1 MTAASTMRP
10 SPTGQTS
17 AEDGFLAVARRW
29 WKLLVLAPLV
39 CAALAYVYA
48 TSTTPTYEA
57 EAQLLVVPGTADSS
71 GLSLA
76 SDSAPTYVELVTSP
90 AVLSPTVKE
99 LALPYGVARLRT
111 KVRAEADRAT
121 RLLTIRV
128 RDDDSA
134 RATATAT
141 ELARQLKIYV
151 DTQPRSAGTPSNR
164 PKTLEIVERGTSSR
178 VGPNVA
184 LSASFGAF
192 AGLLLSTALALLL
205 GANGGSVA
213 SGEELGVLTQAPFLG
228 AVQRLDEGR
237 RTRRGAQAERS
248 AEGFVGSPLLA
259 GRLRSTGQG
268 RPVRSLL
275 LIGADTS
282 SSARDLAADLA
293 ATYAAGG
300 LRTKLVNLGHGE
312 KSARRV
318 RVAKR
323 EGPESRRPA
332 NKGSDT
338 FELLEARN
346 DAGVVVVSRRRHSL
360 GSEWLALE
368 EIDRL
373 VESLLEDADLVVFGA
388 SSVAETPGASVWA
401 RVVDA
406 SVLVARRGR
415 TRRTAV
421 LTTRDAVVA
430 TGGRLSGAVLTEAL
444 PATPT
449 RPR

>member
-1 MTAASTMRP
+1 MTAASTSGP
-10 SPTGQTS
+10 SLTGQTS
-17 AEDGFLAVARRW
+17 AEDGFLAIARRW

-57 EAQLLVVPGTADSS
+57 EAQLLVVPRTSDSS

-90 AVLSPTVKE
+90 AVLRLTLKE

-151 DTQPRSAGTPSNR
+151 DAQPRSAGAPSNQSM
-164 PKTLEIVERGTSSR
+164 TLQIVERGASSR
-178 VGPNVA
+178 VGPNVGV
-184 LSASFGAF
+184 STIFGAF

-213 SGEELGVLTQAPFLG
+213 SGEELGVLAQAPFLG

-237 RTRRGAQAERS
+237 RTRRGAQAEQS
-248 AEGFVGSPLLA
+248 ADGFVGSPLLA

-282 SSARDLAADLA
+282 SSARDLAANLA

-300 LRTKLVNLGHGE
+300 LRTKLVNLGNDE
-312 KSARRV
+312 KSAGRI

-323 EGPESRRPA
+323 EGPGSRRPPS
-332 NKGSDT
+332 KGRET
-338 FELLEARN
+338 FELLETRN
-346 DAGVVVVSRRRHSL
+346 EAGVVVVSRKRRSL
-360 GSEWLALE
+360 GSEWLELE

-373 VESLLEDADLVVFGA
+373 VERLLEDADLVVFGA
-388 SSVAETPGASVWA
+388 PSVAEIPGASVWA
-401 RVVDA
+401 RAVDA
-406 SVLVARRGR
+406 TVLVARRGR

-430 TGGRLSGAVLTEAL
+430 TGGDLSGAVLTETL
-444 PATPT
+444 PTAPT
-449 RPR
+449 RPT

>member
-1 MTAASTMRP
+1 LRP

-29 WKLLVLAPLV
+29 WKLLVLVPFV

-48 TSTTPTYEA
+48 TQTTPTYEA

-90 AVLSPTVKE
+90 AVLRPTLTE
-99 LALPYGVARLRT
+99 LSLPYGVERLRT

-121 RLLTIRV
+121 RLLTVRV

-151 DTQPRSAGTPSNR
+151 DTQPRGAPSNR

-178 VGPNVA
+178 VGPNVS

-205 GANGGSVA
+205 GANGGSVV

-259 GRLRSTGQG
+259 GRLRLTGQG

-300 LRTKLVNLGHGE
+300 LRTKLVNLGQDG
-312 KSARRV
+312 KSAGRV

-323 EGPESRRPA
+323 EEPGSRRPHST
-332 NKGSDT
+332 GSDT

-346 DAGVVVVSRRRHSL
+346 DAGVVVVSRRRRSL

-401 RVVDA
+401 RAVDA

-415 TRRTAV
+415 TRRAAV
-421 LTTRDAVVA
+421 LRTRDAVVA
-430 TGGRLSGAVLTEAL
+430 TGGRLSGAVLTETL
-444 PATPT
+444 PAAPT

>member
-1 MTAASTMRP
+1 MNVASASQP
-10 SPTGQTS
+10 SLTGQTS
-17 AEDGFLAVARRW
+17 PEEGFLAVARRW
-29 WKLLVLAPLV
+29 WMLLVMAPLV

-48 TSTTPTYEA
+48 TFTTPTYEA
-57 EAQLLVVPGTADSS
+57 EAQLLVVPGTVDSS

-90 AVLSPTVKE
+90 AVLRPTVKE
-99 LALPYGVARLRT
+99 LALPYGVERLRT

-128 RDDDSA
+128 RDDDSE

-141 ELARQLKIYV
+141 ELARRLKIYV
-151 DTQPRSAGTPSNR
+151 DGQPRLAGAPSNR

-178 VGPNVA
+178 VGPNIG
-184 LSASFGAF
+184 LSTSFGAF

-205 GANGGSVA
+205 GAHGGSVA

-228 AVQRLDEGR
+228 TVQRLHQGR
-237 RTRRGAQAERS
+237 RAGRGAQAERS

-268 RPVRSLL
+268 WPVRSLL
-275 LIGADTS
+275 LIGADAS
-282 SSARDLAADLA
+282 SSARDLAANLA

-300 LRTKLVNLGHGE
+300 LRTKLVNLGHDK
-312 KSARRV
+312 KSAGRTRV
-318 RVAKR
+318 VKR
-323 EGPESRRPA
+323 EGPGSRHPP
-332 NKGSDT
+332 NNGSDT
-338 FELLEARN
+338 FELLEAHN
-346 DAGVVVVSRRRHSL
+346 DAGVVVVSRRRRSL

-373 VESLLEDADLVVFGA
+373 VERLLEDADLVVLEA
-388 SSVAETPGASVWA
+388 SSVAEVPGAAVWA
-401 RVVDA
+401 AAVDA
-406 SVLVARRGR
+406 TVLVARRGR

-421 LTTRDAVVA
+421 LRTRDAVVG
-430 TGGRLSGAVLTEAL
+430 TGGRLSGAVLTETL
-444 PATPT
+444 PSTPA
-449 RPR
+449 RPG

>member
-1 MTAASTMRP
+1 MTAASASPP
-10 SPTGQTS
+10 SLTGQTS
-17 AEDGFLAVARRW
+17 PEEGFLAVARRW
-29 WKLLVLAPLV
+29 WMLLVLAPLV
-39 CAALAYVYA
+39 CAALAYAYA
-48 TSTTPTYEA
+48 AFTTPAYEA
-57 EAQLLVVPGTADSS
+57 EAQLLVVPGTVDSS

-90 AVLSPTVKE
+90 AVLRPTVKE

-134 RATATAT
+134 RASATAT
-141 ELARQLKIYV
+141 ELARRLKIYV
-151 DTQPRSAGTPSNR
+151 DAQPRSAGAPSNR
-164 PKTLEIVERGTSSR
+164 PRTLEIVERGTSSR
-178 VGPNVA
+178 VGPNVG
-184 LSASFGAF
+184 LSTSFGAF
-192 AGLLLSTALALLL
+192 AGLLLATALALLL

-237 RTRRGAQAERS
+237 RTRRSAEAERS

-259 GRLRSTGQG
+259 GRLRSAGQG
-268 RPVRSLL
+268 GPVRSLL

-282 SSARDLAADLA
+282 SSARDVAANLA
-293 ATYAAGG
+293 ATYASGG
-300 LRTKLVNLGHGE
+300 LRTKLVNLGHDE
-312 KSARRV
+312 KAAGRI

-323 EGPESRRPA
+323 EGPGSRRPPS
-332 NKGSDT
+332 KGRDT

-346 DAGVVVVSRRRHSL
+346 DAGVVVVSQRRRSL
-360 GSEWLALE
+360 GSESLAFE

-373 VESLLEDADLVVFGA
+373 VERLLEDADLVVLGA
-388 SSVAETPGASVWA
+388 PSVGEIPGASVWA
-401 RVVDA
+401 QAVDA
-406 SVLVARRGR
+406 TVLVARRGR

-430 TGGRLSGAVLTEAL
+430 TGGRLSGAVLTETL
-444 PATPT
+444 PAAPT

>member
-1 MTAASTMRP
+1 MTAASASGP
-10 SPTGQTS
+10 SLTGQTS
-17 AEDGFLAVARRW
+17 PEEGFLAVARRW

-48 TSTTPTYEA
+48 TLTTPTYEA
-57 EAQLLVVPGTADSS
+57 EAQLLVVPGTVDSS

-90 AVLSPTVKE
+90 AVLRPTLKV
-99 LALPYGVARLRT
+99 LALPYGEARLRT

-134 RATATAT
+134 RAAATAT
-141 ELARQLKIYV
+141 ELARRLKIYV
-151 DTQPRSAGTPSNR
+151 DAQPRSAGAPSNR

-178 VGPNVA
+178 VGPNVG
-184 LSASFGAF
+184 LSTSFGAF
-192 AGLLLSTALALLL
+192 AGLLVSIALALLL
-205 GANGGSVA
+205 GATGGSVA

-237 RTRRGAQAERS
+237 RTRRGAQAKRS
-248 AEGFVGSPLLA
+248 TEGFVGSPLLA

-268 RPVRSLL
+268 RTVRSLL

-282 SSARDLAADLA
+282 SSARDLAANLA
-293 ATYAAGG
+293 TTYAAGG
-300 LRTKLVNLGHGE
+300 LRTKLVNLGQDE
-312 KSARRV
+312 KSAGRI

-323 EGPESRRPA
+323 EGRGLRHPPD
-332 NKGSDT
+332 KGSDT
-338 FELLEARN
+338 FDFLETPN
-346 DAGVVVVSRRRHSL
+346 DAGVVVVVSRRRPSL
-360 GSEWLALE
+360 GTEWLALE

-373 VESLLEDADLVVFGA
+373 VERLLEDADLVVLGA
-388 SSVAETPGASVWA
+388 PSAAEVASASAWA
-401 RVVDA
+401 AAVDTT
-406 SVLVARRGR
+406 VLVARRGR

-421 LTTRDAVVA
+421 LRTRDAVVA
-430 TGGRLSGAVLTEAL
+430 TGGRLSGAVLTEVL
-444 PATPT
+444 PPAPT
-449 RPR
+449 RP